1 MYLLTCY
8 TVKLVTKLNARWSV
22 RVSRSAASW
31 GTGAKY
37 SILIC
42 THNWTCS
49 QASTTCPSALYN
61 KQWMCDTVQNTRKNW
76 TYSRPL
82 ANTVWKHLWCL
93 PFHLQCKCSTCT
105 CKHVHNVVECNTNTE
120 YIEHWDVIIT
130 HHWYGVCSISS
141 DYCSAMSNRE
151 YLHVHNCDSVMIAS
165 VWVANYS
172 YSKAE
177 DQGRPHVATGI
188 GGRRTASTLL
198 ATGHWPSLQFCINI
212 VRLGSAAYLLRTW
225 TGNDTVQQLQGWGCF
240 DV

>member
-1 MYLLTCY
+1 MQGGLLES
-8 TVKLVTKLNARWSV
+8 VEVPHPEGLVLNTPSWSAHTTERV
-22 RVSRSAASW
+22 RKPPPQV
-31 GTGAKY
+31 
-37 SILIC
+37 LV
-42 THNWTCS
+42 HCS
-49 QASTTCPSALYN
+49 ECVIQCRTSEN
-61 KQWMCDTVQNTRKNW
+61 FE

-212 VRLGSAAYLLRTW
+212 VRLGSAAYILRTW